1 MKILVE
7 KSINQTASN
16 SNDESTL
23 ARANLQLPAYK
34 LI

>member
-7 KSINQTASN
+7 KSINQTALN

-23 ARANLQLPAYK
+23 ARANLLTN
-34 LI
+34 